1 MDTASPPLAL
11 EVASGILIAFL
22 LIYFAHSAKVHW
34 DRGDGNMAVIIGAA
48 VAFTGGILVLAG
60 LGTISW

>member
-1 MDTASPPLAL
+1 METTSPPLAL

-22 LIYFAHSAKVHW
+22 VIYFAHSAKAHW
-34 DRGDGNMAVIIGAA
+34 DRGEGNMAILIGAG
-48 VAFTGGILVLAG
+48 VAFIGGILVLAG